1 MEQVLSREEALMEAD
16 SWEGYRAALSWAV
29 DNVCPLTP
37 IGRQGRAVEWSP
49 PTPTPR
55 QWDQVPE
62 LRSSTRE
69 GVRMLEKDRA
79 DVATSMGSK
88 TGKTSL

>member
-1 MEQVLSREEALMEAD
+1 MEAD

-29 DNVCPLTP
+29 DDVCPLTP
-37 IGRQGRAVEWSP
+37 IGRRGRAVKAA
-49 PTPTPR
+49 PTPR

-88 TGKTSL
+88 TGKTSLWEERGWIC